1 MPSSM
6 QPSDHPFLTHVRRV
20 SDRLRAD
27 DRPASSVDEWQ
38 EQRGQIRRNLVEAWG
53 GFPDE
58 KCPLDPVIHRTLQ
71 RDGYRV
77 ECLTLQT
84 MPGVRMT
91 ANAYV
96 PDQPGKRPAVLC
108 VHGHWRLAKSEPVVQ
123 ARCIGLAKLGFF
135 VLMVD
140 AFGAGER
147 GLGKALGEYHGEM
160 VAATLLPVGKPLSGI
175 QVYEN
180 MRAADYLQSR
190 PEVNPDRLGITG
202 CSGGGNQTMY
212 AGAFEE
218 RFKCV
223 VPVCSVGTYRA
234 YLGAACCMC
243 EVVPGALQF
252 TEEWGILSLV
262 APRGLMV
269 INASRDAFQFSIGEA
284 AKSMAKARSIFDLY
298 RQSQNITHATFDWK
312 HDYHQPMR
320 EAMYGWMTLHLK
332 GEGDGSP
339 IPEPEIKT
347 EPAEVLRCFPADSRP
362 EQFVSLPQFAA
373 AQGRALQKEQQ
384 PPDHRNQWMA
394 ERQLILSGLLKS
406 LNRSA
411 RSSGKTAAW
420 DGNRFRCN
428 PTRDISLDA
437 HADPEGSKGVC
448 VVLDLE
454 AGVQASDGETA
465 ARLRKDGWRIVTLD
479 LTATAGNA
487 VKPDSIGRA
496 PDHNSAEWSFWIG
509 QPLIGQWLSDI
520 SYALDAVLKRYP
532 AERVAV
538 VGRGTAAVPALLTGV
553 TDSRIT
559 DTVFVDGLASFV
571 SPEPYQQQRLATVI
585 PHVVARSGDIPQLAS
600 LVAPRKLTIA
610 GGQTGAGAVL
620 THGKLTAA
628 FEFTAAVYRLSGQS
642 TRLKI
647 TDADAWE
654 L

>member
-1 MPSSM
+1 MQRPSRQSE
-6 QPSDHPFLTHVRRV
+6 HPFLSYVRAEA
-20 SDRLRAD
+20 DRLRTN
-27 DRPASSVDEWQ
+27 DRPAESVDEWKQ
-38 EQRGQIRRNLVEAWG
+38 QRTTLRQNLIDAWG
-53 GFPDE
+53 GFPNQ
-58 KCPLDPVIHRTLQ
+58 KCPLDPVIHGTMQ
-71 RDGYRV
+71 QDGYRV
-77 ECLTLQT
+77 ERLTLQT
-84 MPGVRMT
+84 MPGIRMT

-96 PDQPGKRPAVLC
+96 PDKPGKLPAVLC

-160 VAATLLPVGKPLSGI
+160 VGATLLPVGKPLSGI

-190 PEVNPDRLGITG
+190 PEVDPDRLGITG

-243 EVVPGALQF
+243 EVVPGAIKF

-269 INASRDAFQFSIGEA
+269 INATKDAFQFSIGEA
-284 AKSMAKARSIFDLY
+284 RKSIAKARAAFELY
-298 RQSQNITHATFDWK
+298 SQQQNITHATFDWK

-332 GEGDGSP
+332 GKGDGSP

-347 EPAEVLRCFPADSRP
+347 EPAEVLRCFPGESRP
-362 EQFVSLPQFAA
+362 DEFMTLPEFAA
-373 AQGRALQKEQQ
+373 AKGKHTLSSLDA
-384 PPDHRNQWMA
+384 PDHRNQWMA
-394 ERQLILSGLLKS
+394 ERQLILDGLRKA
-406 LNRSA
+406 LNQDA
-411 RSSGKTAAW
+411 RTKAGSVEWNGDDFT
-420 DGNRFRCN
+420 CN
-428 PTRDISLDA
+428 PTNRIPLNA
-437 HADPEGSKGVC
+437 RADESGSKGVC
-448 VVLDLE
+448 VVLDID
-454 AGVQASDGETA
+454 AGVKASTGRTT
-465 ARLRKDGWRIVTLD
+465 ARLRKEGWRIVTLD

-487 VKPDSIGRA
+487 VNPDSIGRA

-509 QPLIGQWLSDI
+509 RPLAGMWMNDI
-520 SYALDAVLKRYP
+520 SFALDAVLKKHP
-532 AERVAV
+532 ADRVAV
-538 VGRGTAAVPALLTGV
+538 IGSGAAAIPALLAAI

-559 DTVFVDGLASFV
+559 DTILVNGLTSFV
-571 SPEPYQQQRLATVI
+571 SDKPFEKQRLGTII
-585 PHVVARSGDIPQLAS
+585 PHILPLAGDIPQLAS
-600 LVAPRKLTIA
+600 LIAPRRLTIA
-610 GGQTGAGAVL
+610 GGRTGAGDTL
-620 THGKLTAA
+620 DLEKLESAY
-628 FEFTAAVYRLSGQS
+628 EFTHSVYRLLSKS
-642 TRLKI
+642 TQLKT
-647 TDADAWE
+647 TDAESWK